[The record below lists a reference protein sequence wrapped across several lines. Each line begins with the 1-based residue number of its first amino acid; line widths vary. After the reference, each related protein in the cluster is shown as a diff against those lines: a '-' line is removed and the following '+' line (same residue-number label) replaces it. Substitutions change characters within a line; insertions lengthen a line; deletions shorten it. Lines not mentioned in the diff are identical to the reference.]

1 MAMQITGDYFMILTA
16 KHLVFAPLYWKQA
29 KRIKRDT
36 PSLPEAKG
44 DRQGTRLI
52 ANAASAL
59 PTYQLMI
66 VGDSSAAGGV
76 GVLQQEQALMGQ
88 LVQQL
93 ANSETLANQFSAI
106 DWQLHATT
114 GHTSFDVLRRLYTLP
129 YSTQPVD
136 MLVIV
141 IGVND
146 VTKMQSLANWQHNL
160 SEIIKIANHKFSP
173 KNIVFT
179 AIPPMHIFPA
189 LPYPF
194 NRFMGD
200 KTTQLDQALN
210 QFCGTHKHTY
220 YAKFAIPAAAS
231 QQPSDYFAEDGFHPS
246 ALTYQL
252 WAEFLAEFIHE
263 LNS

>member
-1 MAMQITGDYFMILTA
+1 MILTA

-52 ANAASAL
+52 ANAPSAL

-66 VGDSSAAGGV
+66 VGDSSAAGV

-93 ANSETLANQFSAI
+93 ANTETLAYQFSHI

-114 GHTSFDVLRRLYTLP
+114 GHTSFDVLRRFYTLP

-136 MLVIV
+136 TLVIV

-179 AIPPMHIFPA
+179 AIP
-189 LPYPF
+189 
-194 NRFMGD
+194 
-200 KTTQLDQALN
+200 
-210 QFCGTHKHTY
+210 
-220 YAKFAIPAAAS
+220 AAAS